1 MAQTT
6 CRLALCKNNRPD
18 TKQVQSKEQ
27 AAKATQSNQK
37 KLKRSRSDNGTQRA
51 PCAMGGCCVQRD
63 KDDIGL
69 DAWERPLWRE
79 TRVVAG
85 VDEAGRGPL
94 AGPVVA
100 AAFAVLSPDSE
111 VLELLSRVNDS
122 KQLAEKQR
130 EELYQEL
137 TDKKFLHRTLWAVA
151 ESSAADIDACNILQA
166 SLSAM
171 ARAVEALNVADQEL
185 HVLVDGCNRPPEL
198 LADGEKWTRM
208 SQRDI
213 EAARNQRKLSQ
224 FFAKKSK
231 SEKSAGEMETD
242 DVKDMKR
249 CRPKKVE
256 AVIEGDG
263 RVPSISA
270 ASIIAKVHRDRL
282 MEGLDKEYPAYGF
295 KAHKGYGT
303 EAHLQAIREHGVCIE
318 HRKSFAPI
326 RQALEKQSEISAF
339 GATAAASVISATST
353 SSKPKK
359 TSSKGPKKT
368 GLKSKG

>member
-1 MAQTT
+1 
-6 CRLALCKNNRPD
+6 
-18 TKQVQSKEQ
+18 
-27 AAKATQSNQK
+27 
-37 KLKRSRSDNGTQRA
+37 
-51 PCAMGGCCVQRD
+51 MGCVQRD
-63 KDDIGL
+63 KDVGSVGSVGL
-69 DAWERPLWRE
+69 DSWERPLWRE
-79 TRVVAG
+79 TRVVCG

-111 VLELLSRVNDS
+111 VLELLSRVNNS
-122 KQLAEKQR
+122 KQLAEQQR

-137 TDKKFLHRTLWAVA
+137 TDEKFLHRTVWAVA

-171 ARAVEALNVADQEL
+171 ARAVEALKVPDQEL

-213 EAARNQRKLSQ
+213 EAAKNQRKLSQ
-224 FFAKKSK
+224 FFSKKSK
-231 SEKSAGEMETD
+231 SEKSELGEMETD
-242 DVKDMKR
+242 DMKDVDVKHVKR
-249 CRPKKVE
+249 CRPKKVD

-303 EAHLQAIREHGVCIE
+303 EAHMQAIRDHGVCIE

-326 RQALEKQSEISAF
+326 RQALEKQSDISAF
-339 GATAAASVISATST
+339 GAATNATNATSAT

-359 TSSKGPKKT
+359 TSSKGTKKT
-368 GLKSKG
+368 GLKAKG

>member
-1 MAQTT
+1 
-6 CRLALCKNNRPD
+6 
-18 TKQVQSKEQ
+18 
-27 AAKATQSNQK
+27 
-37 KLKRSRSDNGTQRA
+37 
-51 PCAMGGCCVQRD
+51 MGCVQRD
-63 KDDIGL
+63 KDVGSVGSGL
-69 DAWERPLWRE
+69 DSWERPLWRE
-79 TRVVAG
+79 TRVVCG

-111 VLELLSRVNDS
+111 
-122 KQLAEKQR
+122 
-130 EELYQEL
+130 EL
-137 TDKKFLHRTLWAVA
+137 TDEKFLHRTVWAVA

-171 ARAVEALNVADQEL
+171 ARAVEALKVPDQEL
-185 HVLVDGCNRPPEL
+185 HVLVDGYNRPPEL

-213 EAARNQRKLSQ
+213 EAAKNQRKLSQ
-224 FFAKKSK
+224 FFSKKSK
-231 SEKSAGEMETD
+231 SEKSELGEMETD
-242 DVKDMKR
+242 DMKDVDVKHVKR
-249 CRPKKVE
+249 CRPKKVD

-303 EAHLQAIREHGVCIE
+303 EAHMQAIREHGVCIE

-326 RQALEKQSEISAF
+326 RQALEKQSDISAF
-339 GATAAASVISATST
+339 GAATNAT

-359 TSSKGPKKT
+359 TPSKGTKKT
-368 GLKSKG
+368 GLKAKG

>member
-1 MAQTT
+1 
-6 CRLALCKNNRPD
+6 
-18 TKQVQSKEQ
+18 
-27 AAKATQSNQK
+27 
-37 KLKRSRSDNGTQRA
+37 
-51 PCAMGGCCVQRD
+51 MGCVQRD
-63 KDDIGL
+63 KDVGSVGSVGL
-69 DAWERPLWRE
+69 DSWERPLWRE
-79 TRVVAG
+79 TRVVCG

-94 AGPVVA
+94 AGP
-100 AAFAVLSPDSE
+100 

-122 KQLAEKQR
+122 KQLAEQQR

-137 TDKKFLHRTLWAVA
+137 TDEKFLHRTVWAVA

-171 ARAVEALNVADQEL
+171 ARAVEALKVPDQEL

-213 EAARNQRKLSQ
+213 EAAKNQRKLSQ
-224 FFAKKSK
+224 FFSKKSK
-231 SEKSAGEMETD
+231 SEKSELGEMETD
-242 DVKDMKR
+242 DMKDMKDVDVKHVKR
-249 CRPKKVE
+249 CRPKKVD

-303 EAHLQAIREHGVCIE
+303 EAHMQAIREHGVCIE

-326 RQALEKQSEISAF
+326 RQALEKQSDISAF
-339 GATAAASVISATST
+339 GAATNATSAT

-359 TSSKGPKKT
+359 TPSKGTKKT
-368 GLKSKG
+368 GLKAKG